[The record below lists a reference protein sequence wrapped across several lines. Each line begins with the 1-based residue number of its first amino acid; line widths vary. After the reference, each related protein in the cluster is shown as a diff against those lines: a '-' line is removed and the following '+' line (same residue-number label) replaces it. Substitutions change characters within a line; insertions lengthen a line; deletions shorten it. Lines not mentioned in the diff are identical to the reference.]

1 MILPFFQ
8 KNYKYIF
15 VFSFTMILFLF
26 LYQNKY
32 RDIHPYLSNNPNVLN
47 IAHRGGLG
55 LSPENTI
62 VSFQRAIK
70 EGADIL
76 ELDIRSTSDSVL
88 VLLHD
93 ETVDRTTNAK
103 GKISELTLKEAKTLN
118 AGYRWTENDSLSF
131 PFRTLNIKI
140 PTFNEFLTNFKDYK
154 LNIEIKQHDNFI
166 AKKLCESIKENQ
178 IQANVVI
185 GSFNDEVLDEFRFHC
200 PDVATSPGRDE
211 IRTFYGF
218 SYVYLDKFY
227 SPKSD
232 VYQLPEF
239 FRTTHVLTERLV
251 NAAKQKNI
259 PIFVWT
265 VNDPDEMRR
274 FIEMGLNGIITD
286 YPDRLSKVLRE
297 YNNSN

>member
-15 VFSFTMILFLF
+15 IISFTMILFLF

-32 RDIHPYLSNNPNVLN
+32 KDIHPYLSNNPNVLN

-76 ELDIRSTSDSVL
+76 ELDIRSTSDSIL

-93 ETVDRTTNAK
+93 ETVDRTTNGK
-103 GKISELTLKEAKTLN
+103 GRISELTLKEAKTLN

-232 VYQLPEF
+232 IYQLPEF
-239 FRTTHVLTERLV
+239 FRTTHVLTERFV

-297 YNNSN
+297 L

>member
-1 MILPFFQ
+1 M
-8 KNYKYIF
+8 
-15 VFSFTMILFLF
+15 
-26 LYQNKY
+26 
-32 RDIHPYLSNNPNVLN
+32 
-47 IAHRGGLG
+47 
-55 LSPENTI
+55 
-62 VSFQRAIK
+62 
-70 EGADIL
+70 
-76 ELDIRSTSDSVL
+76 
-88 VLLHD
+88 LLHD
-93 ETVDRTTNAK
+93 ETVDRTTNGK
-103 GKISELTLKEAKTLN
+103 GRISDLTLKEAKTLN
-118 AGYRWTENDSLSF
+118 AGYWWTENDSLSF

-140 PTFNEFLTNFKDYK
+140 PTFYEFLTNFKDYK

-178 IQANVVI
+178 IQDNVVI

-232 VYQLPEF
+232 IYQLPEF
-239 FRTTHVLTERLV
+239 FRTTHVLTERFI
-251 NAAKQKNI
+251 NAAKRKNI

-265 VNDPDEMRR
+265 VNEPDEMRR

-286 YPDRLSKVLRE
+286 YPDRLTKVLNKQRE
-297 YNNSN
+297 SN

>member
-1 MILPFFQ
+1 MNLFSL
-8 KNYKYIF
+8 KKY
-15 VFSFTMILFLF
+15 FLF
-26 LYQNKY
+26 TFF
-32 RDIHPYLSNNPNVLN
+32 LSLALTFFYFRLNEHKADNLRYIENQKIILN

-76 ELDIRSTSDSVL
+76 ELDIRSTSDSIL

-93 ETVDRTTNAK
+93 ETVDRTTDGK
-103 GKISELTLKEAKTLN
+103 GRISELTLKEAKRLN
-118 AGYRWTENDSLSF
+118 AGYQWTADDSISF

-140 PTFNEFLTNFKDYK
+140 PTFNEFLANFKDYK

-166 AKKLCESIKENQ
+166 AKKLCESLKENQ
-178 IQANVVI
+178 IGDNVVI
-185 GSFNDEVLDEFRFHC
+185 GSFNDEVLDEFRYHC
-200 PDVATSPGRDE
+200 PDVATSPGRNE

-218 SYVYLDKFY
+218 SYVYLDRFY

-232 VYQLPEF
+232 IYQLPDF
-239 FRTTHVLTERLV
+239 FGSTHVLTEKFV
-251 NAAKQKNI
+251 NAIKQKNI

-265 VNDPDEMRR
+265 VNEPDEMKK
-274 FIEMGLNGIITD
+274 FIEMGLDGIITD
-286 YPDRLSKVLRE
+286 YPDRLSKVLND
-297 YNNSN
+297 YNSSN

>member
-1 MILPFFQ
+1 MNRFSLNKYFF
-8 KNYKYIF
+8 
-15 VFSFTMILFLF
+15 FTIILFSALIF
-26 LYQNKY
+26 FFHLTNQEVGSLRYIDNQN
-32 RDIHPYLSNNPNVLN
+32 NVLN

-76 ELDIRSTSDSVL
+76 ELDIRSTSDSIL

-93 ETVDRTTNAK
+93 ETVDRTTNGK
-103 GKISELTLKEAKTLN
+103 GRISELTLKEAKRLN
-118 AGYRWTENDSLSF
+118 AGYRWTKNDSLSF

>member
-1 MILPFFQ
+1 
-8 KNYKYIF
+8 
-15 VFSFTMILFLF
+15 MILFLF
-26 LYQNKY
+26 LCQNEY

-62 VSFQRAIK
+62 ISFQRAIK

-76 ELDIRSTSDSVL
+76 ELDIRSTSDSIL

-93 ETVDRTTNAK
+93 KTVDRTTNGK
-103 GKISELTLKEAKTLN
+103 GRISELTLKEAKRLN

-140 PTFNEFLTNFKDYK
+140 PTFNEFLTNFKDYN
-154 LNIEIKQHDNFI
+154 LNIEIKQHHDFI

-178 IQANVVI
+178 IQDNVVI
-185 GSFNDEVLDEFRFHC
+185 GSFNDEVLDEFRFYC

-227 SPKSD
+227 RPKSD
-232 VYQLPEF
+232 IYQLPEF

-286 YPDRLSKVLRE
+286 YPDRLSKVLNE
-297 YNNSN
+297 YKSSN

>member
-1 MILPFFQ
+1 MISPFFQ

-15 VFSFTMILFLF
+15 IISFIMILFLF

-32 RDIHPYLSNNPNVLN
+32 KDIHPYLSNNPNVLN

-55 LSPENTI
+55 LSPENTL

-76 ELDIRSTSDSVL
+76 ELDIRSSSDSIL

-93 ETVDRTTNAK
+93 ETVDRTTNGK
-103 GKISELTLKEAKTLN
+103 GRISELTLDEVKRLN
-118 AGYRWTENDSLSF
+118 AGYRWTANDSLSF

-154 LNIEIKQHDNFI
+154 LNIEIKQHDKFI

-178 IQANVVI
+178 IQDNVVI
-185 GSFNDEVLDEFRFHC
+185 GSFDDEVLDEFRYQC

-227 SPKSD
+227 RPKSD
-232 VYQLPEF
+232 IYQLPEF

-251 NAAKQKNI
+251 DAAKQKNI

-286 YPDRLSKVLRE
+286 YPDRLSKVLNE
-297 YNNSN
+297 YKSSN

>member
-15 VFSFTMILFLF
+15 VISFTMILFLF

-93 ETVDRTTNAK
+93 ETVDRTTNGK

-178 IQANVVI
+178 IQDNVVI

-232 VYQLPEF
+232 IYQLPEF
-239 FRTTHVLTERLV
+239 FRTTHVLTERFI

-265 VNDPDEMRR
+265 VNEPDEMRR

-286 YPDRLSKVLRE
+286 YPDRLTKVLDKQRE
-297 YNNSN
+297 SN

>member
-1 MILPFFQ
+1 MVRFILKKFYLLAIILLLALTFFYFELNTQRTGNVRYLDNQ
-8 KNYKYIF
+8 KNI
-15 VFSFTMILFLF
+15 
-26 LYQNKY
+26 
-32 RDIHPYLSNNPNVLN
+32 LN

-76 ELDIRSTSDSVL
+76 ELDIRSTSDSML

-93 ETVDRTTNAK
+93 ETVDRTTNGK
-103 GKISELTLKEAKTLN
+103 GKISELTLKEAKKLN

-131 PFRTLNIKI
+131 PFRALNIKI
-140 PTFNEFLTNFKDYK
+140 PTFDEFLTNFKDYK
-154 LNIEIKQHDNFI
+154 LNIEIKQHDKFI
-166 AKKLCESIKENQ
+166 AKKLCDYLKENQ
-178 IQANVVI
+178 IEDNVVI
-185 GSFNDEVLDEFRFHC
+185 GSFNDEVLDEFRYHC

-218 SYVYLDKFY
+218 SYLYLDKFY

-232 VYQLPEF
+232 IYQLPEF
-239 FRTTHVLTERLV
+239 FGTTHVLTKRFV
-251 NAAKQKNI
+251 NGIKQKNI

-265 VNDPDEMRR
+265 VNDPDEMQR
-274 FIEMGLNGIITD
+274 FIDLGVKGIITD
-286 YPDRLSKVLRE
+286 YPDRLSKILNT
-297 YNNSN
+297 YNTTD

>member
-1 MILPFFQ
+1 MIQFIL
-8 KNYKYIF
+8 KKYF
-15 VFSFTMILFLF
+15 LFTIILFLALTF
-26 LYQNKY
+26 FYFRLNGHKADNLRYIENKK
-32 RDIHPYLSNNPNVLN
+32 IILN

-62 VSFQRAIK
+62 TSFNRAIK

-76 ELDIRSTSDSVL
+76 ELDIRSTSDSIL

-93 ETVDRTTNAK
+93 EAVDRTTDGK
-103 GKISELTLKEAKTLN
+103 GRISELTLKEAKRLN

-131 PFRTLNIKI
+131 PFRALNIKI
-140 PTFNEFLTNFKDYK
+140 PTFNEFLANFKDYK

-178 IQANVVI
+178 IEDNVVI
-185 GSFNDEVLDEFRFHC
+185 GSFNDEVLDEFRYHC
-200 PDVATSPGRDE
+200 PDVATSPGRNE

-232 VYQLPEF
+232 IYQLPDF
-239 FRTTHVLTERLV
+239 FGSTHVLTEKFV
-251 NAAKQKNI
+251 NAIKQKNI

-265 VNDPDEMRR
+265 VNEPDEMKK
-274 FIEMGLNGIITD
+274 FIEMGLDGIITD
-286 YPDRLSKVLRE
+286 YPDRLSKVLND
-297 YNNSN
+297 YNSSN